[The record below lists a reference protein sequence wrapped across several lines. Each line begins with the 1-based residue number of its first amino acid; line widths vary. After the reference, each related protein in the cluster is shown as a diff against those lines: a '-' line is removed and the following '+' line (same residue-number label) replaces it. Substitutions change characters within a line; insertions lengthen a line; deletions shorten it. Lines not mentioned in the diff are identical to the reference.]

1 MGLPIIV
8 LHVGNSDYILYCLAQ
23 AKKTNPESPVIWLG
37 DCIDKH
43 YSFFD
48 YENFWD
54 YANEFEEFNSY
65 YQHRSIN
72 GIKWELFCFQR
83 WFVLKKLMQSRN
95 IHQCLHIDSDV
106 LLYANVTEE
115 QKNFANCDLN
125 LSQMQSPHFTFINNL
140 NVLESFCSFLLEM
153 YKDPL
158 IYQPI
163 QEKFPNVSDMSAFNF
178 FANRETFS
186 ICETSNITNN
196 SKNDHNINLSE
207 GFEMREGRKNIYFV
221 EDQPFC
227 KHLELN
233 RAIKFNMIHFQGWRT
248 KKYIKDYF
256 NGESIFRQSREWGV
270 NSHHSDAITG
280 SLQQINTEKGSTEN
294 SNLQEN
300 NTTINFSLS
309 EINVIIFPDWS
320 APEESLSLEL
330 ESVVKAI
337 AIHPD
342 KNKITLLV
350 DSSNI
355 SDEEANLALSSVAL
369 NLLMTQDL
377 DVSDGPEILLI
388 GQLSEIQWSA
398 LKARIYGRIVLENEN
413 IQAIAAAGYEEIPSY
428 LLDCLEIK
436 ATQ

>member
-37 DCIDKH
+37 DCIEKH

-54 YANEFEEFNSY
+54 YANEFQEFNSS

-106 LLYANVTEE
+106 MLYANVTEE
-115 QKNFANCDLN
+115 QKNFANCDLT
-125 LSQMQSPHFTFINNL
+125 LSQRQSPHYNFINNL
-140 NVLESFCSFLLEM
+140 NVLDSFCSFLLEM

-163 QEKFPNVSDMSAFNF
+163 QEKFPNVSDMSAFYF
-178 FANRETFS
+178 FANRESFS
-186 ICETSNITNN
+186 IGEISNITNN
-196 SKNDHNINLSE
+196 SKNDHNINVCE

-233 RAIKFNMIHFQGWRT
+233 RAIKFNMIHFQGWQT

-256 NGESIFRQSREWGV
+256 NGESIFRESREWEV
-270 NSHHSDAITG
+270 NSHHSDAIRG
-280 SLQQINTEKGSTEN
+280 FLQHINTEKCSTEN

-300 NTTINFSLS
+300 YTTLNFSLS
-309 EINVIIFPDWS
+309 EINVIVFPDWS
-320 APEESLSLEL
+320 APEESLTLEL
-330 ESVVKAI
+330 ERVLKAI

-355 SDEEANLALSSVAL
+355 SDEDANLALSSVAL

-388 GQLSEIQWSA
+388 GQLSEIQWSG